1 MIVDIPETSAIPPPR
16 LPGRRPS
23 GAYRLAI
30 QAAHHHGCRPRIAAA
45 RPHRVPV
52 LVGMLDVDEER
63 GQVRR
68 VGDAGDFATQR
79 PHQETLGLARLLV
92 DVVHRVI
99 AEDIGDVRA
108 GAGIGLH
115 PQAPLRVH
123 ADAVRAGE
131 LVALDVAGDV
141 RCRAVRRVLASQEQQ
156 FPFERGGQRRIA
168 ALFPAHDVA
177 VAVGHARIG
186 GAGAAAAAVVGQRA
200 IDRLVHAHRDPL
212 GAVHQRRARH
222 PGSRLGVD
230 EHVGLAVEVD
240 QRIGCSCPPPVPPS
254 CRCHPR

>member
-1 MIVDIPETSAIPPPR
+1 MPQRAAAVRKMIVDIPETSAIPPPR

-99 AEDIGDVRA
+99 AEDIG
-108 GAGIGLH
+108 
-115 PQAPLRVH
+115 APS
-123 ADAVRAGE
+123 G
-131 LVALDVAGDV
+131 
-141 RCRAVRRVLASQEQQ
+141 
-156 FPFERGGQRRIA
+156 PRGGRPGWRTRR
-168 ALFPAHDVA
+168 P
-177 VAVGHARIG
+177 
-186 GAGAAAAAVVGQRA
+186 
-200 IDRLVHAHRDPL
+200 
-212 GAVHQRRARH
+212 
-222 PGSRLGVD
+222 
-230 EHVGLAVEVD
+230 
-240 QRIGCSCPPPVPPS
+240 
-254 CRCHPR
+254 